1 MVVVRTPTAAAIY
14 CRISLDRTG
23 ERLGVARQEALC
35 RKLAADRGWS
45 VAEVYVDGSVSAYSG
60 AVRPGYRRMIDDLEA
75 GRRDG
80 VICVDLDRLTRRPA
94 ELEEF
99 MELAE
104 RLGVALANVAGDT
117 DLSSVDGRLTAR
129 IMGAVARQES
139 ERKGERVAR
148 EAEQAARRGLPRGSR
163 RPFGWE
169 ADKTTVRPAEADL
182 IREAARRVGAGE
194 TVPAVARDW
203 NQRGIAS
210 PQKAR
215 HGWSATTLA
224 GVLRNP
230 RLAGLRAY
238 KGEIVAEGQWEPIL
252 DRAQWETLAA
262 RIRRVA
268 RPGRPSTHLLSG
280 IARCGRCGGPLWT
293 SWRKNPNG
301 GRVARYACVSRP
313 GQAGCGKLTVVA
325 GPLDEL
331 IRDAVIVAIT
341 GPELAKTLAAHSSDN
356 DLEAGAARDLADAE
370 SRRDEAAAMFA
381 AAEIDRREWLTIR
394 AVTDQRIADA
404 TRLLNRR
411 RGPLADLPADET
423 TLRQGWDTGTIDWRR
438 ALIGAVIETL
448 TVRPVDRPTNTFN
461 PARVDI
467 TWAA

>member
-1 MVVVRTPTAAAIY
+1 MAVKTTPAAAAIY
-14 CRISLDRTG
+14 CRISLDKTG

-35 RKLAADRGWS
+35 RELAADKGWP
-45 VAEVYVDGSVSAYSG
+45 VAEVYVDGSTSAYNG
-60 AVRPGYRRMIDDLEA
+60 ALRPAYRRMIDDLEA
-75 GRRDG
+75 GRRDA

-99 MELAE
+99 ILLAD
-104 RLGVALANVAGDT
+104 RLGIALANVSGDT

-169 ADKTTVRPAEADL
+169 DDKTTIRPDEADL
-182 IREAARRVGAGE
+182 IREAARWVGAGE
-194 TVPAVARDW
+194 TVASVARDW
-203 NQRGIAS
+203 NKRGIAS

-252 DRAQWETLAA
+252 ERAQWETLAA

-293 SWRKNPNG
+293 SWRKDPNG

-313 GQAGCGKLTVVA
+313 GRPGCGKLTVVA
-325 GPLDEL
+325 APLDEL
-331 IRDAVIVAIT
+331 IREAVIIAVA
-341 GPELAKTLAAHSSDN
+341 GPELAKTLAAHRGD
-356 DLEAGAARDLADAE
+356 DGEEAGAARDLADAE
-370 SRRDEAAAMFA
+370 SRRDETAAMFA
-381 AAEIDRREWLTIR
+381 AAEITRREWLTIR
-394 AVTDQRIADA
+394 QVTEQRIADA
-404 TRLLNRR
+404 SRVLNRR

-423 TLRQGWDTGTIDWRR
+423 GLRQGWDTGTIDWRR

-448 TVRPVDRPTNTFN
+448 TIRPVDRPTNTFD